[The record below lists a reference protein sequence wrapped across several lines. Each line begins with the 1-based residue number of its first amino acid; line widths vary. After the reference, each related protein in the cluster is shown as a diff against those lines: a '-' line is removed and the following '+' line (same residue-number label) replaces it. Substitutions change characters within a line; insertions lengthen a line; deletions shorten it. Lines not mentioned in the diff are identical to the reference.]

1 MNKDSKQERFKN
13 HLRKIASGENTSRA
27 MTREESAEALELILH
42 GVATPAQIGAFMI
55 AHRIR
60 RPEPQ
65 ELAGMVD
72 TYLKLGPKLK
82 PSKNFRPPICFGMP
96 LDGRNK
102 TAPIYP
108 LTTLILI
115 DLGQPVVLHGAGRIP
130 IKYGVS
136 GTELFE
142 ALGLSLSGLSMD
154 DIQDCFSNYGFAYI
168 NQADHFPLAQN
179 LVSYRDEIG
188 KRPPLASME
197 LLWTAHSG
205 EHLLITSFVHP
216 PTEPRHLKAAEI
228 LGESN
233 VVTVKGLEGSTDIS
247 ISRSL
252 KLSQLKNTKIKTFS
266 ICPIEY
272 KCNGKDLAW
281 NNIHSWQD
289 ECMDALNGKGAF
301 QKSVIWNAGIYLWL
315 AELVNSIS
323 EGMKKAETS
332 LKSGSA
338 QSTLKELIKWRKTI
352 N

>member
-1 MNKDSKQERFKN
+1 
-13 HLRKIASGENTSRA
+13 
-27 MTREESAEALELILH
+27 MTREESAEALELILYEIP
-42 GVATPAQIGAFMI
+42 TPAQIGAFMI

-82 PSKNFRPPICFGMP
+82 PSKNLRPPICFGMP

-136 GTELFE
+136 GTELFDS
-142 ALGLSLSGLSMD
+142 LGLSLNGLKMD
-154 DIQDCFSNYGFAYI
+154 DIQDCFSKYGFAFI
-168 NQADHFPLAQN
+168 NQADLFPLAHN

-197 LLWTAHSG
+197 LLWTAHNG
-205 EHLLITSFVHP
+205 KHLLITSFVHP
-216 PTEPRHLKAAEI
+216 PTEARHLKAAEI
-228 LGESN
+228 LGESH
-233 VVTVKGLEGSTDIS
+233 VVTLRGLEGSTDIS

-252 KLSQLKNTKIKTFS
+252 KLSQLKNTTIETFS
-266 ICPIEY
+266 ISPIEY

-281 NNIHSWQD
+281 NTIDSWQV
-289 ECMDALNGKGAF
+289 ECMQTLNGKGAF
-301 QKSVIWNAGIYLWL
+301 QKAVIWNAGIYLWL
-315 AELVNSIS
+315 AGLVNSIS
-323 EGMKKAETS
+323 EGMEKAKNS

-338 QSTLKELIKWRKTI
+338 YSTLQELIKWRKTI